1 MCGRYAVTLPPDAM
15 RSLFATEGPLPNVP
29 PRGNAAPTQ
38 MLPAV
43 RLGEGRRELVLLRWG
58 LVPAWSKAMTGTA
71 PLINARADGVAT
83 KPSFRDAFRKRRCL
97 VPADGFYEWQ
107 PPGKGAKQPWFVRLK
122 GGATAAFAGIW
133 ERWQAPDGS
142 TVESMAIITTDA
154 PELIRPIHD
163 RMPVMLPAEAWELW
177 LDPRTPPAVAEAL
190 LVPVPSAALEA
201 FPVSTRVN
209 AVANDDVSLC
219 IPWDEAAAAQ
229 AAPEPTPQPA
239 QKKPPA
245 QGSLF

>member
-15 RSLFATEGPLPNVP
+15 RALFATEGPLPNMP
-29 PRGNAAPTQ
+29 PRWNAAPTQ

-43 RLGEGRRELVLLRWG
+43 RLREGRRELVLLRWG

-97 VPADGFYEWQ
+97 VPADGFFEWQ
-107 PPGKGAKQPWFVRLK
+107 PKGKSAKQPWFVRLA

-133 ERWQAPDGS
+133 ETWRAPDGS
-142 TVESMAIITTDA
+142 TVESMAIVTTDA
-154 PELIRPIHD
+154 PERIRPIHD
-163 RMPVMLPAEAWELW
+163 RMPVMLPPGAWALW
-177 LDPRTPPAVAEAL
+177 LDPRTPPEVAEAL

-209 AVANDDVSLC
+209 AVANDDAGLC
-219 IPWDEAAAAQ
+219 APWDGATGEPP
-229 AAPEPTPQPA
+229 APAPPA
-239 QKKPPA
+239 PPA